1 MISCQEVHIYE
12 VFVREL
18 KKNPEGVII
27 TSPTTRA
34 SSAGGRLGEMRRTRE
49 AKEIERYT
57 LRTENPY
64 VSHLN
69 PYVLSY
75 RHNPCPLQ
83 GPSSYIVPVHYRA
96 PLALDYAPK
105 NNRQN
110 NKVSGRY

>member
-1 MISCQEVHIYE
+1 VLDLAVTGCSLLVRLVTVRLHFADGHVEIY
-12 VFVREL
+12 V
-18 KKNPEGVII
+18 
-27 TSPTTRA
+27 
-34 SSAGGRLGEMRRTRE
+34 GEMRRTRE